1 MRVFVSIPMKYLLC
15 LGGAILVVSL
25 LAFFTSRGIM
35 KMNQLKA
42 DRDGIKASI
51 SQFQEENRKLAE
63 EIESMHT
70 IEGLEKRA
78 RELGLVK
85 KDELVYIF
93 KD

>member
-51 SQFQEENRKLAE
+51 S
-63 EIESMHT
+63 
-70 IEGLEKRA
+70 
-78 RELGLVK
+78 
-85 KDELVYIF
+85 
-93 KD
+93 

>member
-1 MRVFVSIPMKYLLC
+1 
-15 LGGAILVVSL
+15 
-25 LAFFTSRGIM
+25 
-35 KMNQLKA
+35 
-42 DRDGIKASI
+42 
-51 SQFQEENRKLAE
+51 LAE